1 MRWKALWNSKNEK
14 KGVKT
19 QWYRLKSSKTPNQMK
34 NVIPVEDDLVPL
46 VENMIWRKSRNAPK
60 NIYWKTLI

>member
-1 MRWKALWNSKNEK
+1 MESIMEQQERK

-46 VENMIWRKSRNAPK
+46 VENMIWRKSRNHSK
-60 NIYWKTLI
+60 K